1 MKEQKFIIKNM
12 TCNSCVELVENELKA
27 LGIKKA
33 SVKLG
38 EVKIID
44 SKTINKNLFRSALQ
58 KHGFDLVNNQGE
70 ELAEKIRLAILELVN
85 AQVGIESELKFTSY
99 LEKKIR
105 QPYKYLSKT
114 FSKHKKISI
123 EKYLILA
130 KIEKAKELIQYG
142 ELTFTEIAENLGYTN
157 TQHLSGQF
165 KKMAGCTM
173 TDFRDK
179 RTKKRISMNKL

>member
-12 TCNSCVELVENELKA
+12 TCNSCVELVTNELKA

-38 EVKIID
+38 EVKINDKKVNEILIR
-44 SKTINKNLFRSALQ
+44 KALQ
-58 KHGFDLVNNQGE
+58 KHGFDIVNNYE
-70 ELAEKIRLAILELVN
+70 EEMVENIRLSILELVN
-85 AQVGIESELKFTSY
+85 GTVGIEKELKFTLY
-99 LEKKIR
+99 IEKRLER
-105 QPYKYLSKT
+105 TYKYLSKT
-114 FSKHKKISI
+114 FSKHRKVSI
-123 EKYLILA
+123 EKFFILA

-142 ELTFTEIAENLGYTN
+142 ELTFSEIADNLGYTN
-157 TQHLSGQF
+157 TQHLSAQF
-165 KKMAGCTM
+165 KKMVGCTM

>member
-12 TCNSCVELVENELKA
+12 TCNSCVELVENELRA

-38 EVKIID
+38 EVKIVE
-44 SKTINKNLFRSALQ
+44 NKKVNEISIRKVLQ
-58 KHGFDLVNNQGE
+58 KHGFDIVNNYE
-70 ELAEKIRLAILELVN
+70 EEIVENIRLSILELVN
-85 AQVGIESELKFTSY
+85 GTVGIEKELKFTLY
-99 LEKKIR
+99 LEKR
-105 QPYKYLSKT
+105 LERTYKYLSKI
-114 FSKHKKISI
+114 FSKHRKVSI

-142 ELTFTEIAENLGYTN
+142 ELTFTEIADNLGYTN